1 MHAHRA
7 SDRLRSARSGRHPG
21 RRVARPAAGLGAA
34 CALVLLVAACSGD
47 APAEQG
53 ASDADG
59 PTPAESGADEPEDAA
74 SHDAAEADEDGDE
87 ADEER
92 SNAPEIDPAEVGA
105 DELGHVPVLMYH
117 RLLDDGGGDFDLT
130 PEEFRGELE
139 WLFDNGYS
147 PVRLKDLVRGEFDVP
162 AGRSPVV
169 LTFDDST
176 REQAQLTE
184 DGELAPDT
192 AMGILVEVAD
202 DYDDVEPLA
211 SLYLITSSLFGG
223 GADGPDIVAHLYELG
238 MELGNHTHN
247 HPNLA
252 SLSADEVQQELA
264 RNVAEITDIVPD
276 AEVVTLSLPLGV
288 FPEDRELAER
298 GGADTGSYHNEGIL
312 LVGSEPARSPFAAD
326 FDPLAIPRIRSAPS
340 WDGGEPDFGSAFW
353 LEQLEQEGSY
363 RRYVSD
369 GDPDTI
375 SFPADRADELDPAY
389 EERANPY

>member
-1 MHAHRA
+1 M
-7 SDRLRSARSGRHPG
+7 SAF
-21 RRVARPAAGLGAA
+21 
-34 CALVLLVAACSGD
+34 VLLLAACSANPQDDGGD
-47 APAEQG
+47 ADDPADVDE
-53 ASDADG
+53 
-59 PTPAESGADEPEDAA
+59 PVDEPEDAA
-74 SHDAAEADEDGDE
+74 DAAPQEDAGGDVDEPDAEPDV
-87 ADEER
+87 
-92 SNAPEIDPAEVGA
+92 DPAEVGA

-130 PEEFRGELE
+130 PDEFRGELE

-147 PVRLKDLVRGEFDVP
+147 PVRLKDLVRGEVAVP
-162 AGRSPVV
+162 AGRTPVV

-176 REQAQLTE
+176 REQARLTD
-184 DGELAPDT
+184 DGQIDPDT
-192 AMGILVEVAD
+192 AIGILVEVAD

-211 SLYLITSSLFGG
+211 SLYVITSSLFGG
-223 GADGPDIVAHLYELG
+223 GSDGPDIVAHLHELG

-252 SLSADEVQQELA
+252 SLQPDEVRYELA
-264 RNVAEITDIVPD
+264 RNVVEITDIVPD

-288 FPEDRELAER
+288 FPDERELAAQGE
-298 GGADTGSYHNEGIL
+298 ADVGSYDHQGIL

-340 WDGGEPDFGSAFW
+340 WEGGEPDFGSAFW

-369 GDPDTI
+369 GNPDTI
-375 SFPADRADELDPAY
+375 SFPEDRADELDPAY
-389 EERANPY
+389 QERANPY

>member
-1 MHAHRA
+1 M
-7 SDRLRSARSGRHPG
+7 
-21 RRVARPAAGLGAA
+21 A
-34 CALVLLVAACSGD
+34 CALALLLAACSTADPLDAGEGD
-47 APAEQG
+47 ADNAPDVDEPVDESDDATNGAAGSQGDAE
-53 ASDADG
+53 DNDG
-59 PTPAESGADEPEDAA
+59 PDAEPDV
-74 SHDAAEADEDGDE
+74 
-87 ADEER
+87 
-92 SNAPEIDPAEVGA
+92 DPAEVGA

-147 PVRLKDLVRGEFDVP
+147 PVRLKDLVRGEVAVP
-162 AGRSPVV
+162 AGRTPVV

-176 REQAQLTE
+176 REQAKLTE
-184 DGELAPDT
+184 DGELDRDT
-192 AMGILVEVAD
+192 AMGILVEIAD
-202 DYDDVEPLA
+202 EYDDVEPFA
-211 SLYLITSSLFGG
+211 SLYVITSSLFGG
-223 GADGPDIVAHLYELG
+223 GSDGPAIVEHLHELG

-252 SLSADEVQQELA
+252 SLPPDEVRYELA
-264 RNVAEITDIVPD
+264 RNVVEITDIVPD

-288 FPEDRELAER
+288 FPEDRELAAR
-298 GGADTGSYHNEGIL
+298 GDADVGSYEHEGIL

-369 GDPDTI
+369 GNPDTI
-375 SFPADRADELDPAY
+375 SFPEERADELDP
-389 EERANPY
+389 EHRERANPY